1 MLIVFF
7 SRPLI
12 KLTQITQSEY
22 MGWLSER
29 KGRVAVGEGGVAMGE
44 VAVCV
49 GLVTA
54 VGLGL
59 YKLFARN

>member
-1 MLIVFF
+1 
-7 SRPLI
+7 
-12 KLTQITQSEY
+12 